1 MISLLFTLVIYN
13 IASGFTKVM
22 EVTQPAF
29 IVVKRLEAAH
39 FVCEIKNVGNAE
51 DLKVT
56 LLKEEDN
63 KSTEICAS
71 PFSTTG
77 VTPCSKKDNNRCQI
91 DPARDRVNVTLL
103 DLQSSDAGLYVCKI
117 ERIYPPPYYPVKGK
131 GTQLFVIDIDSCP
144 DKHLYLW
151 ILILVA
157 SGLLG
162 YSILITIFIMRKVVR
177 KKSYFSPGTYEK
189 MIPM

>member
-1 MISLLFTLVIYN
+1 MISLLFTLVVYN
-13 IASGFTKVM
+13 IAFGFTKVM

-63 KSTEICAS
+63 ESTEICAS
-71 PFSTTG
+71 SFTSTG
-77 VTPCSKKDNNRCQI
+77 ITPCSKKDNTRCQFY
-91 DPARDRVNVTLL
+91 PGHDRVNVTLL
-103 DLQSSDAGLYVCKI
+103 GLQSSDAGLYVCKI

-131 GTQLFVIDIDSCP
+131 GTQLFVIDVDSCP
-144 DKHLYLW
+144 EKHLYLW
-151 ILILVA
+151 ILVPVA

-177 KKSYFSPGTYEK
+177 KSYFSPGAYEK

>member
-1 MISLLFTLVIYN
+1 
-13 IASGFTKVM
+13 M

-29 IVVKRLEAAH
+29 MVVKRPEAAY
-39 FVCEIKNVGNAE
+39 FECEIKNMGNAE

-56 LLKEEDN
+56 LFKEEDN
-63 KSTEICAS
+63 RSIEICAS
-71 PFSTTG
+71 AFTHTG
-77 VTPCSKKDNNRCQI
+77 ILLGNKKENQRCQVYPGH
-91 DPARDRVNVTLL
+91 DWVNVTLWG
-103 DLQSSDAGLYVCKI
+103 LQSSDAGLYICQI
-117 ERIYPPPYYPVKGK
+117 ERISPPPYYPVKGK

-151 ILILVA
+151 ILVPVA

-162 YSILITIFIMRKVVR
+162 YSILITIFIMTDVR
-177 KKSYFSPGTYEK
+177 KRHFSPGTYEK